1 MAKSVKSLTGPE
13 KDAYL
18 RRALAAE
25 PGVPPAT
32 ATRIARKLERDLTR
46 VWVRSAAL
54 DAADKPGPVA
64 EAQPAPSLKAAEA
77 ARLSAVT
84 HSKLKVRGAAGK
96 GATAP
101 QSATAAPSARSRES
115 FDPFSPNVIVVLR
128 KSGRER
134 VLEALAAI
142 RETDHLRLL
151 AREQQLGIAQDLETA
166 DEIRIAIVTAA
177 ERRVANRR
185 AAGS

>member
-1 MAKSVKSLTGPE
+1 MAKSVKSLIGSE

-18 RRALAAE
+18 RRVLSAE
-25 PGVPPAT
+25 PGLPPAT

-54 DAADKPGPVA
+54 DSADDRRPDVGLKPTA
-64 EAQPAPSLKAAEA
+64 DLKVDATPK
-77 ARLSAVT
+77 LSGST
-84 HSKLKVRGAAGK
+84 QSKLKVGGAAARG
-96 GATAP
+96 TVR
-101 QSATAAPSARSRES
+101 SASASTVPALTSGEE

-134 VLEALAAI
+134 ALEALAAI
-142 RETDHLRLL
+142 SETDHLRLL